1 MLTQQPPEGATTTP
15 PARSGR
21 RPESDIVCWFEGDWV
36 RLADAKV
43 GVMTHAFMYGTA
55 VFEGIRGYWDA
66 DGDQL
71 YLMKLREHY
80 ERILDSA
87 RVLLMDHGYSLD
99 RLMDLTLEL
108 MHRND
113 FREDVYIRTTVYKS
127 TEAIG
132 VRLHDVEC
140 RLNILAVPF
149 GDYIATGGIRC
160 GTVSWR
166 RTSDLA
172 IPSRA
177 KVVGSYVNPALAKS
191 EAILNGFDEAIV
203 LTHDGKVAEGSAEN
217 LFMVRRGQL
226 VTPGVDSDILEGITR
241 AGVIE
246 LAERE
251 LGIRTTQRSIDRTE
265 LYLADE
271 VFLCGTG
278 AQIVPVVEVDHRPIG
293 SGAIGP
299 VTSRVMTSYF
309 DIARGRAPGFGHLVT
324 PVYPVSAG

>member
-1 MLTQQPPEGATTTP
+1 MLTQKPLEAAQAA
-15 PARSGR
+15 PAHPAS
-21 RPESDIVCWFEGDWV
+21 RPSADIVCWFEGDWV

-66 DGDQL
+66 DGGQL

-87 RVLLMDHGYSLD
+87 RVLLMDHGYGLD
-99 RLMDLTLEL
+99 RLMELTLEL
-108 MHRND
+108 MRRND

-246 LAERE
+246 LADRE
-251 LGIRTTQRSIDRTE
+251 LGIETVQRSIDRTE

-278 AQIVPVVEVDHRPIG
+278 AQIVPVVEVDHRLIG
-293 SGAIGP
+293 SGAIGQ
-299 VTSRVMTSYF
+299 VTSRVMSSYF
-309 DIARGRAPGFGHLVT
+309 DIARGRATGFAHWVT
-324 PVYPVSAG
+324 PVY

>member
-1 MLTQQPPEGATTTP
+1 MLTEKPAEGTLRTTP
-15 PARSGR
+15 PVRPGAR
-21 RPESDIVCWFEGDWV
+21 PDTDVVCWFEGEWV

-43 GVMTHAFMYGTA
+43 GVMTHAFLYGTA
-55 VFEGIRGYWDA
+55 VFEGIRGYWN
-66 DGDQL
+66 GDQGQL
-71 YLMKLREHY
+71 YLLKLREHY

-87 RVLLMDHGYSLD
+87 RVLLMDHGVTLE
-99 RLMDLTLEL
+99 RLMELTLEL
-108 MHRND
+108 VRPTD
-113 FREDVYIRTTVYKS
+113 LREDIYIRTPIYKS

-132 VRLHDVEC
+132 VRLHDIET
-140 RLNILAVPF
+140 RLNILGVPF

-203 LTHDGKVAEGSAEN
+203 LTHEGKVAEGSAEN

-241 AGVIE
+241 GGIIE

-251 LGIRTTQRSIDRTE
+251 LGMRTIQRSVDRTE

-278 AQIVPVVEVDHRPIG
+278 AQIVPVVSIDHRPIG
-293 SGAIGP
+293 TGEVGP
-299 VTSRVMTSYF
+299 VTSRVMDAYF
-309 DIARGRAPGFGHLVT
+309 DIARGRMPGYEHWVS
-324 PVYPVSAG
+324 PVS